1 MKICID
7 AGHNDRGHDTGASG
21 SRSREQDITYG
32 IASILRDILT
42 ANGFEVKMTREK
54 QSDCLG
60 TSLNSSLAE
69 RVKISNDFGAE
80 YFVSI
85 HCNSAADKSAKGTET
100 YVCAFGGTAEKLAKK
115 VQSHLVSSLGT
126 VDRGVKTGNFKVI
139 RDTYCPAV
147 LVETVFISNA
157 ADEELL
163 LNKKRDFAEAI
174 ADGLFE
180 HVGYKKEESK
190 VVPLT
195 VQEIK
200 DIFIQEIYP
209 PNLGF
214 YRCDCRKNDVG
225 VDNYFNAGF
234 FAQTNEGTIPVG
246 NLAGSGIIYA
256 QSKDN
261 PSWINVAG
269 KPLTTLYV
277 KNDGSFGM
285 SKMDSL
291 EDKDIKT
298 AISGIPIVINGR
310 QIPMEEIKAEGY
322 DGSELYNTWHGFL
335 GYRGNDLVYVG
346 AQCDYGQMAWIL
358 IALGIRNAIKLDG
371 GGSYILHNGR
381 VIKETAENRRINNV
395 GMWHG

>member
-1 MKICID
+1 MLQIAYNRTKRTQGIKYIVI
-7 AGHNDRGHDTGASG
+7 HDTGNTAAG
-21 SRSREQDITYG
+21 ANARSHYAYFNAKDRQSSADFFVDDKEVLQVNDYTKYYTWHCGDGKGKYG
-32 IASILRDILT
+32 ITNNNSIGIEICINSDGDYNTAFDNTVALTKQLMSQLNIDIDHVVRHYDASRKNCPQSMNRGT
-42 ANGFEVKMTREK
+42 WEK
-54 QSDCLG
+54 WH
-60 TSLNSSLAE
+60 E
-69 RVKISNDFGAE
+69 FK
-80 YFVSI
+80 
-85 HCNSAADKSAKGTET
+85 
-100 YVCAFGGTAEKLAKK
+100 EKL
-115 VQSHLVSSLGT
+115 
-126 VDRGVKTGNFKVI
+126 
-139 RDTYCPAV
+139 
-147 LVETVFISNA
+147 
-157 ADEELL
+157 
-163 LNKKRDFAEAI
+163 
-174 ADGLFE
+174 
-180 HVGYKKEESK
+180 KEEQTVSN
-190 VVPLT
+190 VPLT

-214 YRCDCRKNDVG
+214 YQCDCPKNSVG

-234 FAQTNEGTIPVG
+234 FAQTDKGTIPVG
-246 NLAGSGIIYA
+246 NLADSGIIYA

-277 KNDGSFGM
+277 KNDGSFGI
-285 SKMDSL
+285 SKMDML
-291 EDKDIKT
+291 EGKDIKT

-346 AQCDYGQMAWIL
+346 AQCDYGQMVWIL

-371 GGSYILHNGR
+371 GGSYILHNG
-381 VIKETAENRRINNV
+381 VTIKATSENRRINNV